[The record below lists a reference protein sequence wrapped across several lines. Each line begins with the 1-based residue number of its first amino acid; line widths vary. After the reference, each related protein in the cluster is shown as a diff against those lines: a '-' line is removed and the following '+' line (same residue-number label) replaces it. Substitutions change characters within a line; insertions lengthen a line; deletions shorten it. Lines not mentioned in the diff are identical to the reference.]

1 MAQELNGHS
10 IGLVLCYT
18 SNERL
23 IMKIVT
29 LSLQILGL
37 IALFIAVAM
46 ATLRFNHR
54 NDDGPSILFP
64 GGALVA
70 GELYSGPEPD
80 WDFTADVQTV
90 ELELDDSD
98 TSRLIWIQNAD
109 GKAYVVSGYM
119 NNWLGQLWKDWAV
132 EADEDSGRAVLRIGN
147 TRYER
152 QLVRIHEG
160 DELDG
165 IAESVIRKYAG
176 GDPTPQAIAGFRA
189 SIESGGTRAF
199 AVLPRG

>member
-1 MAQELNGHS
+1 
-10 IGLVLCYT
+10 
-18 SNERL
+18 
-23 IMKIVT
+23 MKIVK
-29 LSLQILGL
+29 LSLQILSL

-64 GGALVA
+64 GGALVS
-70 GELYSGPEPD
+70 GDLYQGPEPN
-80 WDFTADVQTV
+80 WDFTADVQTI

-98 TSRLIWIQNAD
+98 SSRLIWIENAD

-119 NNWLGQLWKDWAV
+119 DNWLGRLWKHWAV
-132 EADEDSGRAVLRIGN
+132 EADEGSGLAVVRING

-152 QLVRIHEG
+152 QLIRIHEG

-165 IAESVIRKYAG
+165 VAESVIRKYAG
-176 GDPTPQAIAGFRA
+176 GNPTPASIAGFRA
-189 SIESGGTRAF
+189 AVENGNTWAF
-199 AVLPRG
+199 ALAPRG